1 MAAFPTFPPDYRRR
15 FVEAGLWLD
24 RTLYDYF
31 SETVRNAP
39 DRVALVAGERRI
51 TFADWADEAE
61 RLAAGLVR
69 LGITKGDIVSVQLPN
84 WPEMCMLQ
92 VALARIGAVIQ
103 PVHMVYR
110 QREMASMLRFCE
122 SRAVILPATY
132 RGFDY
137 AGALAEIRNELP
149 ALEFA
154 VVVRGTHDGWVSYD
168 DLCAWTSS
176 SEALTLTLSQR
187 EREARE
193 TGDLRSSAASRP
205 FFPSPALPA
214 GEGAGEGS
222 SSCRPEPGRGAR
234 VTSEP
239 SPSSSPAGNAG
250 EEIRMGEARGE
261 GSPADCLAEYEA
273 AHPVSADDVF
283 YLNFTSGTEGDPKGF
298 LHTHNT
304 LLSVLKRFADLQA
317 KFDTRSAAEV
327 MLANSPMSHSFGHL
341 ATYQVF
347 LRGIRMVLVE
357 RFEAEETLRII
368 ERERVTSISGTP
380 AHLVS
385 LLNHPDFARFDLG
398 SVRSV
403 GVGGAQCPP
412 QLMAEIKEKFRVRTG
427 NTYGMGENIVHT
439 RTLPKDPP
447 EVIRDTVG
455 LPVPGAE
462 LKIFAD
468 DHQTELAAGSVGEI
482 AFRGPTLFVG
492 YYKNPELTEATR
504 NADGW
509 FFTGDLGFVD
519 ERGYLHLA
527 GRKKEL
533 INRGGTKIFPNE
545 IEDLLHAHP
554 KILKAAVIG
563 MPDYRLGERV
573 CAYVVPHAGE
583 TVTLEEIRAYLTD
596 CKVMKY
602 KFPERLEVVGDLP
615 LTPTGKV
622 KKEPLLQD
630 IQRKLATT

>member
-1 MAAFPTFPPDYRRR
+1 MSVPTFPTFPPEYRRR
-15 FVEAGLWLD
+15 FIEAGSWLD

-31 SETVRNAP
+31 VETVRHVP
-39 DRVALVAGERRI
+39 DQVAIVAGERRI
-51 TFADWADEAE
+51 TFAAWADEAE

-69 LGITKGDIVSVQLPN
+69 LGISKGDIVSVQLPN

-103 PVHMVYR
+103 PMHMVYR

-122 SRAVILPATY
+122 SRAVFLPGTY

-137 AGALAEIRNELP
+137 AGALAEIRGDLP
-149 ALEFA
+149 DLDFPIM
-154 VVVRGTHDGWVSYD
+154 VRGAGDGWIAYD
-168 DLCAWTSS
+168 DLT
-176 SEALTLTLSQR
+176 R
-187 EREARE
+187 ARQCRAP
-193 TGDLRSSAASRP
+193 TDADASVEDA
-205 FFPSPALPA
+205 S
-214 GEGAGEGS
+214 
-222 SSCRPEPGRGAR
+222 
-234 VTSEP
+234 
-239 SPSSSPAGNAG
+239 
-250 EEIRMGEARGE
+250 
-261 GSPADCLAEYEA
+261 ADCLAAYEA

-317 KFDTRSAAEV
+317 KFDSRSAAEV
-327 MLANSPMSHSFGHL
+327 ILANSPMSHSFGHL
-341 ATYQVF
+341 TTYQVF

-357 RFEAEETLRII
+357 RFDPGETLRII

-380 AHLVS
+380 AHLIS
-385 LLNHPDFARFDLG
+385 LLGHPDFATFDLS
-398 SVRSV
+398 SVRSA

-468 DHQTELAAGSVGEI
+468 DHQTELPAGTVGEI

-492 YYKNPELTEATR
+492 YYKNPELTRATR

-533 INRGGTKIFPNE
+533 INRGGTKIFPKE

-554 KILKAAVIG
+554 KIMQAAVIG

-573 CAYVVPHAGE
+573 CAYVVPYTGE
-583 TVTLEEIRAYLTD
+583 TVTLEELHAYLTD
-596 CKVMKY
+596 CQVMKY
-602 KFPERLEVVGDLP
+602 KFPEHLEVVSDLP

-630 IQRKLATT
+630 IKRKLGAANNLAT